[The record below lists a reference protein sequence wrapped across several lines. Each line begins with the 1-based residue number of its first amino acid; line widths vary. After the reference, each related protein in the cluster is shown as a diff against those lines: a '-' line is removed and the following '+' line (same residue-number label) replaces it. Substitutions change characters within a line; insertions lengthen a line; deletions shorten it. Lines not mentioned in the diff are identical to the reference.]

1 MENFILYEEIGRGSR
16 SVVYKGRRKGSIH
29 FVAIICS
36 EKSKRPELTNH
47 VRLTHDLKH
56 DNVVS
61 FYEWYETSNHLWL
74 VVELCTGGSL
84 EAVIS
89 QDECLSDDVVR
100 EFAMDLLKGLKYIH
114 DSGIVFSYF
123 NPAKILLDGPGTLKY
138 SNFCLAKA
146 QGENLEEFF
155 ALVMSEEG
163 GDNKECATPGQNIK
177 NRTQGFPLYCAPEVL
192 RGGSTSISSDLW
204 GLGCILCQMF
214 TGKPPFFSEAFSE
227 LVELILHED
236 PPPLV
241 QKGHSCLQ
249 CSPDFQSLILGLL
262 QKDPLKRLNWEQLML
277 HPFWKGAFSMD
288 FSSRK
293 DADENT
299 SPSCSVQLE
308 SGLSE
313 TGAEAQT
320 VATGPSNP
328 HLSKSFTL
336 DNVFEFRP
344 KSVLDT
350 DAQESIFLLSSR
362 PTPRTSS
369 AAKEIEN
376 REIKTQDSS
385 ALEDFQNDA
394 GTCIK
399 ELLYTESDL
408 TVTPIMDNPKI
419 LKTAPVRF
427 DSKTLCISAYSVER
441 LACLSNGEWSA
452 FLQQVCAVLE
462 SVERAGSGA
471 TTTPRTKL
479 NLLCY
484 LCCVCGHRDTAIRFM
499 HSQLFPVLIQ
509 QLRQAPNWDIK
520 TKVMRVIGLLACHS
534 TELREDVP
542 VIEAVAMFTELLREN
557 FRNSKLKQCLLPPLG
572 ELMYLIGTQEEK
584 KEHPGGLW
592 VVPAAAYTVL
602 MRCLREGEIGY
613 AGFKETKEEELV
625 VNHMAAKIIENVCSK
640 QSRCAQ
646 GFITAEVGPALWY
659 LFTHSTLDALRV
671 SAMSALCRIT
681 RHSTAA
687 FQSVIDKV
695 GLPSILSCLVSGISR
710 VQQHMLTMFAAM
722 LASGV
727 HLHRLTQDR
736 DFVVKII
743 RSLESPSAVIRAK
756 AFLVLLQVL
765 MNNREILL
773 LCCNSRLVMYIE
785 RDTRKATPGKEQQSG
800 NEYLSKCLALFIRH
814 TVRELPAILDDILTA
829 LGSIVGRKHPS
840 TAQTRQLKQSLPMTA
855 VVLNLLSSQ
864 IFRPQVVNEEFLI
877 KFGALLNHIT
887 SINCNET
894 SLGSSVGPTASE
906 ELIRNTLSAVEAISQ
921 HPALLSRYH
930 CTVVDAILPPLASLA
945 FSKNVEWRIVSLRV
959 LSDITLLL
967 LSQEVME
974 EEEREKETWDLEG
987 KSSNTRLLTL
997 ITEAMLPQYE
1007 SLLQEPDPIP
1017 VYALKLLCS
1026 LTEHSKPI
1034 NRQKLRQALGDQ
1046 VVLPDDCETTAEVI
1060 RETGRKVLGVS
1071 SGRRKED
1078 KETWWWNEEVQDSIQ
1093 RKRLA
1098 KKKWDMYR
1106 TEENRQEYK
1115 ELQRRVKREV
1125 SKAKQKAYDE
1135 LYTRLDTREGQK
1147 DLYRLARQ
1155 RDQDGKH
1162 VQQVRVIKD
1171 RDGRVLTSE
1180 ESVQRRWKEYFET
1193 LMNEENEREK
1203 RVEGVN
1209 YVEQK
1214 VDKIRKDEVRKA
1226 LKRMKS
1232 GKAVG
1237 PDDIPVEGAKRRAVV
1252 LYEEVR
1258 SSREVCQ
1265 VVQDM
1270 YERSRTVV
1278 RCAVGQTEEF
1288 KVEVGLHQGSALSPF
1303 LFAIVMDQLSE
1314 ECMSTFVV
1322 IVWLVRESRLLPAIF
1337 EVIAEHQN
1345 NILGGTMQN
1354 AIAILA
1360 NLIGLKDTDF
1370 QLFYQQGL
1378 IELVCSVF
1386 MEAAA
1391 LYVDKEERC
1400 VVKSCCALLLSL
1412 LDIIHCLLKHLS
1424 AVVRLALQT
1433 VCPFLKSDSDGDT
1446 EAAEELLLINKPLT
1460 DLNSLLIQMLPCGD
1474 AEVYEEA
1481 SQCVSLLAQLYGGD
1495 AADHLT
1501 PEELLSLAHSLQI
1514 HTQPR
1519 QQRLLLRVLKRLMG
1533 TMDTAGWGTE
1543 GGQSLVQVLRKLARV
1558 NRSQPDT
1565 AVGSLAAEILKGVG
1579 YQDGTG
1585 TKSTSEASLPMH
1597 LM

>member
-16 SVVYKGRRKGSIH
+16 SVVYKGRRKGSIQ

-47 VRLTHDLKH
+47 VRLTHDMKH

-84 EAVIS
+84 ESVIS

-114 DSGIVFSYF
+114 DSGIVFSDF
-123 NPAKILLDGPGTLKY
+123 SPAKILLDGPGTLKY

-163 GDNKECATPGQNIK
+163 GDNKESATPRKNLK
-177 NRTQGFPLYCAPEVL
+177 NRTQGSLLYCAPEVL
-192 RGGSTSISSDLW
+192 RGESTSISSDLW
-204 GLGCILCQMF
+204 GLGCILCEMF
-214 TGKPPFFSEAFSE
+214 TGKPPFFSDTFSD

-241 QKGHSCLQ
+241 QKGPSCLQ
-249 CSPDFQSLILGLL
+249 CSPEFQSLILGLL
-262 QKDPLKRLNWEQLML
+262 QKDPLNRLNWEHLLM
-277 HPFWKGAFSMD
+277 HPFWKGGFSVD
-288 FSSRK
+288 FSSRG
-293 DADENT
+293 DVDENT
-299 SPSCSVQLE
+299 SLSCSVQLE

-313 TGAEAQT
+313 TAAEAQT
-320 VATGPSNP
+320 VATGHRNP

-336 DNVFEFRP
+336 DNVTEFRP

-350 DAQESIFLLSSR
+350 DARESIFLLSSR

-369 AAKEIEN
+369 TAKEIES
-376 REIKTQDSS
+376 REIKAQDSS
-385 ALEDFQNDA
+385 ALEDLQNDA

-408 TVTPIMDNPKI
+408 TVTPIIDNPKI

-441 LACLSNGEWSA
+441 LACLSSGEWSA

-471 TTTPRTKL
+471 TTTPRAKL

-484 LCCVCGHRDTAIRFM
+484 LCCVSGHRDTATRFI

-509 QLRQAPNWDIK
+509 QLRQAPNWDMK

-542 VIEAVAMFTELLREN
+542 VIEAVAMFTELIREN

-572 ELMYLIGTQEEK
+572 ELLYLIATQEEK

-602 MRCLREGEIGY
+602 MRCLREGE
-613 AGFKETKEEELV
+613 ELV
-625 VNHMAAKIIENVCSK
+625 VNHMAAKIIENVCSR

-681 RHSTAA
+681 RHSAAA

-722 LASGV
+722 LASGA
-727 HLHRLTQDR
+727 HLHRLIQDR

-743 RSLESPSAVIRAK
+743 RSLESPSSVIRAK
-756 AFLVLLQVL
+756 GFLVLLQVL
-765 MNNREILL
+765 MNNREMLL

-840 TAQTRQLKQSLPMTA
+840 TAQTRQLKQSLPMTV

-877 KFGALLNHIT
+877 KFGALLNHVT
-887 SINCNET
+887 SIDSNET

-930 CTVVDAILPPLASLA
+930 CTVVDSILPPLASLA

-987 KSSNTRLLTL
+987 KSSNARLLTL
-997 ITEAMLPQYE
+997 ITEALLPQYE
-1007 SLLQEPDPIP
+1007 SLLLEPDPIP
-1017 VYALKLLCS
+1017 VYALKLLGS

-1034 NRQKLRQALGDQ
+1034 NR
-1046 VVLPDDCETTAEVI
+1046 
-1060 RETGRKVLGVS
+1060 
-1071 SGRRKED
+1071 
-1078 KETWWWNEEVQDSIQ
+1078 
-1093 RKRLA
+1093 
-1098 KKKWDMYR
+1098 
-1106 TEENRQEYK
+1106 
-1115 ELQRRVKREV
+1115 
-1125 SKAKQKAYDE
+1125 
-1135 LYTRLDTREGQK
+1135 
-1147 DLYRLARQ
+1147 
-1155 RDQDGKH
+1155 
-1162 VQQVRVIKD
+1162 
-1171 RDGRVLTSE
+1171 
-1180 ESVQRRWKEYFET
+1180 
-1193 LMNEENEREK
+1193 
-1203 RVEGVN
+1203 
-1209 YVEQK
+1209 
-1214 VDKIRKDEVRKA
+1214 
-1226 LKRMKS
+1226 
-1232 GKAVG
+1232 
-1237 PDDIPVEGAKRRAVV
+1237 
-1252 LYEEVR
+1252 
-1258 SSREVCQ
+1258 
-1265 VVQDM
+1265 
-1270 YERSRTVV
+1270 
-1278 RCAVGQTEEF
+1278 
-1288 KVEVGLHQGSALSPF
+1288 
-1303 LFAIVMDQLSE
+1303 
-1314 ECMSTFVV
+1314 
-1322 IVWLVRESRLLPAIF
+1322 LVRESRLLPAIF

-1370 QLFYQQGL
+1370 QLFYQQG
-1378 IELVCSVF
+1378 IMELVCGVF
-1386 MEAAA
+1386 TEAAA
-1391 LYVDKEERC
+1391 LYVEKEERC
-1400 VVKSCCALLLSL
+1400 GVKSCYALLLSL

-1424 AVVRLALQT
+1424 AVVRLALQ
-1433 VCPFLKSDSDGDT
+1433 SDSDGDS

-1460 DLNSLLIQMLPCGD
+1460 DLSSLLIQMLPCGD

-1481 SQCVSLLAQLYGGD
+1481 SQCVSLLAQLYGVD

-1501 PEELLSLAHSLQI
+1501 PEDLLSLAHSLQL
-1514 HTQPR
+1514 HTEPR

-1533 TMDTAGWGTE
+1533 AVDSAGWGTE
-1543 GGQSLVQVLRKLARV
+1543 GGQSLVHVLRKLARG
-1558 NRSQPDT
+1558 NRSHPDT
-1565 AVGSLAAEILKGVG
+1565 AVGSLAAEILKGVT
-1579 YQDGTG
+1579 YQNGTE

>member
-16 SVVYKGRRKGSIH
+16 SVVYKGRRKGSIY

-36 EKSKRPELTNH
+36 EKSKRLKLTNH
-47 VRLTHDLKH
+47 VRLAHDMKH

-100 EFAMDLLKGLKYIH
+100 EFAMDLLKGLKYMH
-114 DSGIVFSYF
+114 DSGIVFSDF
-123 NPAKILLDGPGTLKY
+123 SPAKILLDGPGTLKY

-146 QGENLEEFF
+146 QGESLEEYF

-163 GDNKECATPGQNIK
+163 GENKECAMSGQNIK
-177 NRTQGFPLYCAPEVL
+177 NRIQGSPLYCAPEVL

-204 GLGCILCQMF
+204 GLGCILYQMF
-214 TGKPPFFSEAFSE
+214 TGKPPFFSETFSE

-241 QKGHSCLQ
+241 QKGPSCLK
-249 CSPDFQSLILGLL
+249 CSPEFQSLVLGLL
-262 QKDPLKRLNWEQLML
+262 QKDPSNRLNWEQLLL
-277 HPFWKGAFSMD
+277 HPFWKGAFLMD
-288 FSSRK
+288 FSSRG

-299 SPSCSVQLE
+299 SLRSVQLE

-313 TGAEAQT
+313 TRADAKT
-320 VATGPSNP
+320 VAIGPSNP

-336 DNVFEFRP
+336 DDVIEFRP
-344 KSVLDT
+344 KSLLVT

-362 PTPRTSS
+362 PTPRTSCS
-369 AAKEIEN
+369 AKEAEN
-376 REIKTQDSS
+376 KEIKTQDSS
-385 ALEDFQNDA
+385 ALEDLHNDA
-394 GTCIK
+394 GSYIK
-399 ELLYTESDL
+399 DLLYTESDL
-408 TVTPIMDNPKI
+408 TVTPIIDNPKV

-427 DSKTLCISAYSVER
+427 DTKTLCTSAYSVER
-441 LACLSNGEWSA
+441 LACLSPGDWSA

-462 SVERAGSGA
+462 SVEKAGSGA
-471 TTTPRTKL
+471 TTGLRTKL

-484 LCCVCGHRDTAIRFM
+484 LCCVCGHRDTATRFM
-499 HSQLFPVLIQ
+499 HSPLFPVLIQ
-509 QLRQAPNWDIK
+509 QLRQAPNWDMK
-520 TKVMRVIGLLACHS
+520 TKVMRVIGLLACHN

-557 FRNSKLKQCLLPPLG
+557 FRNRKLKQCLLPPLG
-572 ELMYLIGTQEEK
+572 ELMYLIATQEEK

-602 MRCLREGEIGY
+602 MRCLREGE
-613 AGFKETKEEELV
+613 ELV
-625 VNHMAAKIIENVCSK
+625 VNHMAAKIIENVCST

-722 LASGV
+722 LASGA

-743 RSLESPSAVIRAK
+743 RSLESPSSVIRAK

-765 MNNREILL
+765 MNNREFLL

-785 RDTRKATPGKEQQSG
+785 RDTRKAAQGKEQQSG

-814 TVRELPAILDDILTA
+814 TVQELPAILDDILTA
-829 LGSIVGRKHPS
+829 LGSIVGRRHPS
-840 TAQTRQLKQSLPMTA
+840 NAQTRQLKQNLPMTA

-887 SINCNET
+887 SIDCNET
-894 SLGSSVGPTASE
+894 NLGSSVGPTASE
-906 ELIRNTLSAVEAISQ
+906 DLIRNTLSAVEAISL
-921 HPALLSRYH
+921 HSSLLSRYH

-967 LSQEVME
+967 LNQEVME
-974 EEEREKETWDLEG
+974 EEEQKKETCDLEG

-997 ITEAMLPQYE
+997 ITEALLPQYE
-1007 SLLQEPDPIP
+1007 SLLLEPDPIP
-1017 VYALKLLCS
+1017 VYALKLLGS

-1034 NRQKLRQALGDQ
+1034 NR
-1046 VVLPDDCETTAEVI
+1046 
-1060 RETGRKVLGVS
+1060 
-1071 SGRRKED
+1071 
-1078 KETWWWNEEVQDSIQ
+1078 
-1093 RKRLA
+1093 
-1098 KKKWDMYR
+1098 
-1106 TEENRQEYK
+1106 
-1115 ELQRRVKREV
+1115 
-1125 SKAKQKAYDE
+1125 
-1135 LYTRLDTREGQK
+1135 
-1147 DLYRLARQ
+1147 
-1155 RDQDGKH
+1155 
-1162 VQQVRVIKD
+1162 
-1171 RDGRVLTSE
+1171 
-1180 ESVQRRWKEYFET
+1180 
-1193 LMNEENEREK
+1193 
-1203 RVEGVN
+1203 
-1209 YVEQK
+1209 
-1214 VDKIRKDEVRKA
+1214 
-1226 LKRMKS
+1226 
-1232 GKAVG
+1232 
-1237 PDDIPVEGAKRRAVV
+1237 
-1252 LYEEVR
+1252 
-1258 SSREVCQ
+1258 
-1265 VVQDM
+1265 
-1270 YERSRTVV
+1270 
-1278 RCAVGQTEEF
+1278 
-1288 KVEVGLHQGSALSPF
+1288 
-1303 LFAIVMDQLSE
+1303 
-1314 ECMSTFVV
+1314 
-1322 IVWLVRESRLLPAIF
+1322 LVRESRLLPAIF

-1370 QLFYQQGL
+1370 QLFYQQGI
-1378 IELVCSVF
+1378 IELVCGVF

-1391 LYVDKEERC
+1391 RYVEKEERC
-1400 VVKSCCALLLSL
+1400 IVKSCCALLLSL
-1412 LDIIHCLLKHLS
+1412 LDIIHSMLKHLS
-1424 AVVRLALQT
+1424 VVVRMALQ
-1433 VCPFLKSDSDGDT
+1433 SDSDGDT
-1446 EAAEELLLINKPLT
+1446 GEAEELLHINKPLT
-1460 DLNSLLIQMLPCGD
+1460 NLNSLLIQMLPCGD

-1495 AADHLT
+1495 PADHLT
-1501 PEELLSLAHSLQI
+1501 PEDLLSLAHTLQLR
-1514 HTQPR
+1514 TEPR

-1533 TMDTAGWGTE
+1533 TVDGAGWATE
-1543 GGQSLVQVLRKLARV
+1543 GGQSLVQVLQKLARG

-1565 AVGSLAAEILKGVG
+1565 AVGSLSAEILKGVKC
-1579 YQDGTG
+1579 QDGTG
-1585 TKSTSEASLPMH
+1585 TKSTSDLSQCT
-1597 LM
+1597 